1 MLLLKQKGQNLFLR
15 PSIVVALFYLSY
27 IIGQLSLQNYDPEAF
42 IFIGTRWLN
51 DDPNGSSGYD
61 GQFFYYIAKYLFNT
75 PQYMID
81 VPSFRFQ
88 RILYPLFIRIFSLGQ
103 VDLMPWAMIFIN
115 IVALVIGTE
124 VLDRLLQLKGLNP
137 WYSLIYGLYVGQL
150 WCVRRDLTEP
160 LMYMFILL
168 ATYAYAQKSPKLS
181 VTFFIL
187 SIFAKES
194 AVLFIV
200 GHMVSFLMHRKFKTT
215 LSFGILILTPF
226 FFYQLFLWQLF
237 GTFAFSR
244 SVSLELTYIFKIIP
258 FYGLYEHFQ
267 RRSILLPELLNI
279 ICLIIIPSLLACI
292 LAVEKLC
299 KREFK
304 PEVFYLL
311 INALFLIFLQRDSY
325 NGIVGYSRI
334 ATKIVTSFLLYSTMT
349 RNQSLL
355 KFSLI
360 WILPLVSYYT
370 DGG

>member
-1 MLLLKQKGQNLFLR
+1 
-15 PSIVVALFYLSY
+15 
-27 IIGQLSLQNYDPEAF
+27 
-42 IFIGTRWLN
+42 LN

-81 VPSFRFQ
+81 APSYRFQ

-103 VDLMPWAMIFIN
+103 VGLMPWVMIFIN
-115 IVALVIGTE
+115 IISIVIGTE
-124 VLDRLLQLKGLNP
+124 VLDYLLRLKELNP
-137 WYSLIYGLYVGQL
+137 WYSLIYGLFIGHL

-168 ATYAYAQKSPKLS
+168 AIYAYERKSSKLS

-194 AVLFIV
+194 AILFVAGYI
-200 GHMVSFLMHRKFKTT
+200 VSFLLHRKFRNA
-215 LSFGILILTPF
+215 LSFGIVTLTPF
-226 FFYQLFLWQLF
+226 FFYQLFLWNLF
-237 GTFAFSR
+237 GNFGFIR
-244 SVSLELTYIFKIIP
+244 SVGLQMNYIFKIIP
-258 FYGLYEHFQ
+258 FYGLFEHLQ
-267 RRSILLPELLNI
+267 RQSILLPELFNI
-279 ICLIIIPSLLACI
+279 LFLVIIPSIFACI
-292 LAVEKLC
+292 LTIEKLL

-311 INALFLIFLQRDSY
+311 VNALFLIFLQRDSY

-334 ATKIVTSFLLYSTMT
+334 VTKIVTSFLLYGAMT

-355 KFSLI
+355 NFSLI
-360 WILPLVSYYT
+360 WILPLVSYFT
-370 DGG
+370 HGG